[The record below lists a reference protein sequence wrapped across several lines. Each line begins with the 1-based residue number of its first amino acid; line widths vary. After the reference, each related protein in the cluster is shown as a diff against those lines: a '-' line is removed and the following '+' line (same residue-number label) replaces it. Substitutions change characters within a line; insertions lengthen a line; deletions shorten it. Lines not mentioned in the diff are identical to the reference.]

1 MKVPSDTEV
10 QSFNVNKVW
19 TADFDVSDG
28 SVFSID
34 SPELH
39 VVVVVDSQAL
49 LDGVVVGLVVVG
61 VVVVVVVVV
70 VEVVEVVEV
79 SVVSSATGSSVVVAS
94 VASLVGGSSVLFSL
108 SLIPSQSSQLHKCG
122 TSSNNSTTANCA
134 KISLFISDLILNGIS
149 LQENIPIFIVSLI

>member
-19 TADFDVSDG
+19 TADFDVSVG
-28 SVFSID
+28 SVD

-70 VEVVEVVEV
+70 VEVVEV
-79 SVVSSATGSSVVVAS
+79 SVVSSATGSSVVVSS

-122 TSSNNSTTANCA
+122 TSSNNSTIANCA

>member
-19 TADFDVSDG
+19 TADFDESVG
-28 SVFSID
+28 CVFSID

-70 VEVVEVVEV
+70 VEVVEVSVVEV
-79 SVVSSATGSSVVVAS
+79 SVVSSATGSSVV

>member
-19 TADFDVSDG
+19 TADFDVSVG

-70 VEVVEVVEV
+70 VEVVEV
-79 SVVSSATGSSVVVAS
+79 SVVSSPTGSSVVVAS
-94 VASLVGGSSVLFSL
+94 VPSLVGGSSVLFSL

>member
-19 TADFDVSDG
+19 TADLDVSVG
-28 SVFSID
+28 SVVSID

-70 VEVVEVVEV
+70 VEVVEV

-94 VASLVGGSSVLFSL
+94 VPSLVGGSSVLFSL